1 MAEDKEFQH
10 LPIKNIL
17 EQLQQALDCSDL
29 STKTDLIIKYIQSK
43 NLSKDTSEEEEV
55 IMTTYIILIII
66 LYVSV
71 LL

>member
-10 LPIKNIL
+10 RPITNIL

-29 STKTDLIIKYIQSK
+29 SIKTDLIIKHIQSK

-55 IMTTYIILIII
+55 IRTIYVLHIII
-66 LYVSV
+66 
-71 LL
+71 